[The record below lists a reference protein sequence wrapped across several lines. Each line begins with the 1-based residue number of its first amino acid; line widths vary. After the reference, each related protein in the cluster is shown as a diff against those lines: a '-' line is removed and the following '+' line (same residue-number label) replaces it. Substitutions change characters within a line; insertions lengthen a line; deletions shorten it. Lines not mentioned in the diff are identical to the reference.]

1 MTLFSIK
8 NRISLSK
15 SSRIK
20 RLAGILFSFVLVA
33 VWMPTAA
40 VHAEDGTK
48 TIRVGWYE
56 TPFNHIDEYGRR
68 SGYAYEYQRKIAA
81 YTGWKYEYVTGT
93 WHELMEKLAAGEID
107 LMSDVS
113 YKEERTE
120 RMLYAS
126 LPMGT
131 ESYYVFVHPDN
142 QSIQS
147 DDYTT
152 LNGKRIGIMKSSI
165 QEDQFLK
172 WEKMHQVSAEV
183 VEVTCSEEESLEML
197 AEGKLDAF
205 VTMDFYGDSNR
216 AVPVCKIGSSE
227 FYFVVNKDRP
237 DLLAELDAA
246 MSRIQ
251 DENSYYN
258 EQLHNKYFSGSSTER
273 YFTTEELAW
282 LNGHDTIRIGY
293 QDHYL
298 AFCATDENGNLTGA
312 LKDYLS
318 YASEAMENAE
328 VHFEAVSY
336 PTAAAAME
344 ALKNGDIDCMFP
356 ANLTDYDSETED
368 VVMSPAIM
376 RTEMDAV
383 VRAAAQKEFLRKE
396 EVNVAVNEGNTNY
409 DMFLADHYPGWKRLY
424 FRDTPAGLD
433 AVAAGEADCVII
445 SNYRFSNISKQCE
458 KLHLT
463 VYTGVDMDYCFA
475 LREGDTTLYSVISR
489 VVRAVPESV
498 VNASLTYYSTEDVK
512 MSFLDLIRE
521 NLFLVMTVI
530 SLTLLVILILL
541 LRYIRAE
548 KKVMEEEHM
557 VKDLNRK
564 AFVDALTSVRNKA
577 AFYEYIDNLQE
588 QVDSGELKDFAIG
601 IFDCDDLKQ
610 INDQNGHDKGD
621 IYLRTASQLICRIF
635 THSPVF
641 RIGGDEFA
649 VILQNDDFENQ
660 EELAKTFEQ
669 AQKEV
674 TASAGHKWEEVHMAF
689 GLADYDSVL
698 DKSANETAHRAD
710 KKMYDN
716 KRLIKSKNE

>member
-1 MTLFSIK
+1 M
-8 NRISLSK
+8 
-15 SSRIK
+15 
-20 RLAGILFSFVLVA
+20 
-33 VWMPTAA
+33 
-40 VHAEDGTK
+40 
-48 TIRVGWYE
+48 
-56 TPFNHIDEYGRR
+56 
-68 SGYAYEYQRKIAA
+68 
-81 YTGWKYEYVTGT
+81 
-93 WHELMEKLAAGEID
+93 
-107 LMSDVS
+107 
-113 YKEERTE
+113 
-120 RMLYAS
+120 
-126 LPMGT
+126 
-131 ESYYVFVHPDN
+131 
-142 QSIQS
+142 
-147 DDYTT
+147 
-152 LNGKRIGIMKSSI
+152 
-165 QEDQFLK
+165 
-172 WEKMHQVSAEV
+172 
-183 VEVTCSEEESLEML
+183 
-197 AEGKLDAF
+197 
-205 VTMDFYGDSNR
+205 
-216 AVPVCKIGSSE
+216 
-227 FYFVVNKDRP
+227 
-237 DLLAELDAA
+237 LAELDAA

-282 LNGHDTIRIGY
+282 LNGHDTIRVGY
-293 QDHYL
+293 QDHSL

-383 VRAAAQKEFLRKE
+383 FRAAAQKEFLRKA

-409 DMFLADHYPGWKRLY
+409 DMFLADHYPVWKRLY

-445 SNYRFSNISKQCE
+445 SNYRFSNITKQCE
-458 KLHLT
+458 KLHLTT

-588 QVDSGELKDFAIG
+588 QVDSEELKDFAIG

-674 TASAGHKWEEVHMAF
+674 TASAGHKWEEVQVMLGIAV
-689 GLADYDSVL
+689 YDPDTDHSVT
-698 DKSANETAHRAD
+698 DTFRRAD
-710 KKMYDN
+710 KIMYEN
-716 KRLIKSKNE
+716 KRRRKKESEK

>member
-445 SNYRFSNISKQCE
+445 SNWFI
-458 KLHLT
+458 
-463 VYTGVDMDYCFA
+463 
-475 LREGDTTLYSVISR
+475 
-489 VVRAVPESV
+489 PESTWITV
-498 VNASLTYYSTEDVK
+498 LRCGKGIPRCIPLFPAWSEPCLNPSLT
-512 MSFLDLIRE
+512 
-521 NLFLVMTVI
+521 
-530 SLTLLVILILL
+530 
-541 LRYIRAE
+541 
-548 KKVMEEEHM
+548 H
-557 VKDLNRK
+557 
-564 AFVDALTSVRNKA
+564 
-577 AFYEYIDNLQE
+577 
-588 QVDSGELKDFAIG
+588 
-601 IFDCDDLKQ
+601 
-610 INDQNGHDKGD
+610 H
-621 IYLRTASQLICRIF
+621 
-635 THSPVF
+635 
-641 RIGGDEFA
+641 
-649 VILQNDDFENQ
+649 
-660 EELAKTFEQ
+660 
-669 AQKEV
+669 
-674 TASAGHKWEEVHMAF
+674 
-689 GLADYDSVL
+689 
-698 DKSANETAHRAD
+698 
-710 KKMYDN
+710 
-716 KRLIKSKNE
+716 